1 MLGHQPRVHG
11 CQMWTKVNSP
21 LSLKHFQSNCVKAVL
36 CVFSFFPEAGSLFKE
51 LGVVKPYEL
60 SVPGS
65 NSPTLPPSH
74 HADLGTVCYHTDR
87 ERKRLQEEHW
97 GPPRSWTVSPSSSAF
112 DQCKGI
118 YFFFL
123 LREPDPTGSVNL
135 DLWVPPLPSLLSPTH
150 KSTCTCRHFSEQVCP
165 PAGAPNC

>member
-1 MLGHQPRVHG
+1 M
-11 CQMWTKVNSP
+11 S
-21 LSLKHFQSNCVKAVL
+21 SL
-36 CVFSFFPEAGSLFKE
+36 FFPEAGSLFKE

-65 NSPTLPPSH
+65 NSPTRPPSH

-87 ERKRLQEEHW
+87 ERKNTSTGGALRTPPGHEPSRL
-97 GPPRSWTVSPSSSAF
+97 PPQLF

-118 YFFFL
+118 FFL
-123 LREPDPTGSVNL
+123 LREPDPTGSINL

-165 PAGAPNC
+165 PAKAPNC